1 MQRSLE
7 TTDRAT
13 LRLWRIVNIIGWSV
27 SSLLLALFLR
37 RGFEAAADLLHR
49 HSLLDVADWL
59 AYWEYA
65 LFVVVPSSVVCGLLI
80 GSIVGTRVVWRPA
93 WVSSAVATIYAVGT
107 WTIMRSVPTPHAALI
122 NLIDG
127 ALVLLTV
134 LVAVVVAARFSE
146 SLPRVVRA
154 GLPTQPMDE

>member
-13 LRLWRIVNIIGWSV
+13 LRLWRIVNVIGWSV
-27 SSLLLALFLR
+27 LSLVLALFLR
-37 RGFEAAADLLHR
+37 RGFEAAADLFHR

-59 AYWEYA
+59 AFWEYA

-80 GSIVGTRVVWRPA
+80 GSVIGTRVVWRPA
-93 WVSSAVATIYAVGT
+93 LVSGAVATIYAVGT
-107 WTIMRSVPTPHAALI
+107 WTIMRSVPTPHATPI

-127 ALVLLTV
+127 ALVSLSV
-134 LVAVVVAARFSE
+134 LVAVVVAGRISDP
-146 SLPRVVRA
+146 LPHVFPA
-154 GLPTQPMDE
+154 GAADSTDG

>member
-7 TTDRAT
+7 TKDRAT
-13 LRLWRIVNIIGWSV
+13 LRLWRIVNVVGWSV
-27 SSLLLALFLR
+27 LSLLLALFLR
-37 RGFEAAADLLHR
+37 RGFEAAADLFHR

-93 WVSSAVATIYAVGT
+93 WISSAVAAIYAVGT

-122 NLIDG
+122 NLVDG

-134 LVAVVVAARFSE
+134 LVAVVVAARISE